1 MPLTEKQLIQ
11 VNQAVF
17 SLANAY
23 RSRMVKEG
31 MEERTGLSL
40 SDRSTLM
47 VLGQFEPTTAGALSR
62 QMDINPGTVSVYVQR
77 LVERDLVVRSQD
89 EKDRRTWV
97 LSLTREGRKAYEET
111 LAGTVEYTRDFLAML
126 THAEQEALHGIML
139 RVAGGL
145 GHAW

>member
-1 MPLTEKQLIQ
+1 MPLTAKQLIQ

-31 MEERTGLSL
+31 MEVKTGLSL

-47 VLGQFEPTTAGALSR
+47 VLGQLQPTTAGALSR

-77 LVERDLVVRSQD
+77 LVERDLVVRSQN
-89 EKDRRTWV
+89 EEDRRTWV
-97 LSLTREGRKAYEET
+97 LSLTPEGRKAYEET
-111 LAGTVEYTRDFLAML
+111 LAGTVEYTRDFLTML
-126 THAEQEALHGIML
+126 TDAEQEALHGMML
-139 RVAGGL
+139 RVAVGL
-145 GHAW
+145 GHTW